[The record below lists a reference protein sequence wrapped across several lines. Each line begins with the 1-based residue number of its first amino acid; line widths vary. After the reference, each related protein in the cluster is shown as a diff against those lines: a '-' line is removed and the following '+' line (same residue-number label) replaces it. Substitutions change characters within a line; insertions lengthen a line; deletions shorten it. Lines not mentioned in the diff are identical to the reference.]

1 MAPSVAEFVTATLI
15 SPARSAF
22 TRQASKTS
30 KDERSASSTLL
41 ELRSLPSKRA
51 LELRT
56 DVAKTK
62 TEMAK
67 TSSAIDAALR
77 RVFKAGV
84 DI

>member
-1 MAPSVAEFVTATLI
+1 MNLPGAFALAP
-15 SPARSAF
+15 
-22 TRQASKTS
+22 QANRTS
-30 KDERSASSTLL
+30 KDERAVSSTLL

-56 DVAKTK
+56 EIARTE

>member
-1 MAPSVAEFVTATLI
+1 MYKRQRRESLTSNLPGAF
-15 SPARSAF
+15 AF
-22 TRQASKTS
+22 TQQASRTS
-30 KDERSASSTLL
+30 KDERSVSSTLL